1 MFSLARNKGF
11 DLFPP
16 CLQWFWK
23 ICFLTE
29 TYGFGWGFFLLT
41 FFFLWKCRLWFEAKA
56 GSSSGKKKKKIP
68 DGFVSSTIT
77 VVMKRSGRFGS
88 LLSLPK
94 NVIKADRTQWNVL
107 VLTDQHV
114 LLKMFWKFYFRV
126 GERVKTKTTT
136 KHFLSEKGN
145 CTLSFSMHC
154 FLKVM

>member
-1 MFSLARNKGF
+1 MIYFHPASN
-11 DLFPP
+11 
-16 CLQWFWK
+16 
-23 ICFLTE
+23 
-29 TYGFGWGFFLLT
+29 GFGKFVFWLKPMGLVGD
-41 FFFLWKCRLWFEAKA
+41 FFFWLSFFCGSADCDLRLRLDLPV
-56 GSSSGKKKKKIP
+56 GKKKIP

-114 LLKMFWKFYFRV
+114 LLKMFWKFYFGV